1 LEPIA
6 RFENGQGALF
16 RHERFFY
23 LAGLPDDRWLGD
35 LVQMAATE
43 QALSMVDLP
52 EGVRCRRLGSL
63 RCFFNYNPYPVQLA
77 PGEGLEILVGDADL
91 PPAGVLI
98 GRAKEPGV

>member
-1 LEPIA
+1 LPNLPLTLPI
-6 RFENGQGALF
+6 F
-16 RHERFFY
+16 
-23 LAGLPDDRWLGD
+23 GLPDDRWLGD

-43 QALSMVDLP
+43 QALSLVDLP
-52 EGVRCRRLGSL
+52 EGVRSRRLGSL

-98 GRAKEPGV
+98 GREKEPGV